1 MKYSELTALS
11 DEQLVHKEIALE
23 RTLTGHLIRHRLGK
37 LENTSV
43 LAKVRRDIAR
53 VHTAL
58 TAREHAAGLN
68 AGALKGRHAST
79 FVAAPVAAASAE
91 AGGDFLKG
99 LLDGQEAAE

>member
-1 MKYSELTALS
+1 MKYSELSALA

-58 TAREHAAGLN
+58 TAREAAAGLN
-68 AGALKGRHAST
+68 SGSLKGRHST
-79 FVAAPVAAASAE
+79 TYVAAVAAAPAE